1 MQRIDAEGFLRKGGI
16 EIQEPFALVKTAAG
30 TLGVTG
36 KFLITFRIYDNHR
49 FVAGHRLG
57 NQQIEHSGIMGDYQI
72 VGNVEML
79 R

>member
-16 EIQEPFALVKTAAG
+16 EIQEPLTLVKTAAG
-30 TLGVTG
+30 SFCIMS
-36 KFLITFRIYDNHR
+36 KFLIPFRIYDNNR
-49 FVAGHRLG
+49 FVAGHRLR